1 LGVLDAHE
9 PLLVGVDQEQTA
21 EGPERLSAQ
30 VGLGFLVQEQYLAPR
45 GGQFGRRDQ
54 TGEATATTIASASA
68 DPAANAGNACAARAA
83 PATTPPATVRA
94 LRLLITVGDAEF
106 SMRCLPEEVREVREV
121 RQTHEGVPGHFCCY
135 RR

>member
-1 LGVLDAHE
+1 M
-9 PLLVGVDQEQTA
+9 
-21 EGPERLSAQ
+21 
-30 VGLGFLVQEQYLAPR
+30 VQEQYLAPR

-83 PATTPPATVRA
+83 PATTPPTTVRA

-106 SMRCLPEEVREVREV
+106 SMRRLPEEVREVREV